1 MSSGSGPP
9 IRFGVYEVDLE
20 SGELRKQGLRIK
32 LRDQPLQILLMLLEQ
47 PGHVVSREE
56 LQGKLWAA
64 DTFVDFD
71 RGLNKAINHLREA
84 LGDSAESPRFIETLP
99 KRGYRFIAPVDVPPA
114 APHPDPVPHRATPPT
129 ATQRSWRSG
138 LPWALAGVF
147 AVIAATSGVLLW
159 RATRPAD
166 KPMMRLSVDLG
177 PEAIRGWMPLLGT
190 SHMAAISPD
199 GTRLV
204 FPVRS
209 GSGGYQLATRL
220 LDQTATTVLAGTEGA
235 FDPFF
240 SPDGKWIGFF
250 ANQKM
255 MKIPAQGGEAVPLCD
270 ALPVARGGAWGEDGY
285 IVANLDVRH
294 LFRVPAAVGKP
305 QLVGT
310 PEEHGER
317 TWRWPQI
324 LPGGE
329 NVLFTGAAA
338 GGAVAID
345 NANIEV
351 LSLKTGQ
358 VKIVLR
364 GGYFGRYLPSG
375 HLVYF
380 RGTMLFG
387 VRFDLARL
395 EAGTSPLPLLED
407 VAEFSNTAGRFDF
420 SRSGT
425 LVYLNSRGR
434 GGVSPLAWMDRTGK
448 VQPLRT
454 TPSQAETPRLSPD
467 GNRLALATTGDLW
480 VYDLQRDRKT
490 QLTFNAS
497 QNRHPVWM
505 PDGKHLIFDSGLPT
519 PQGDYGVWWIRSDGS
534 GQPQKLF
541 GGKTPLQPYSISPNG
556 RRVAFVR
563 TGGDPYF
570 FEIWTLPLHPDD
582 LDHPRPGTPEPFLRE
597 LNGQVD
603 PAISPDG
610 HWMAYASVSV
620 QSGRPQ
626 VVVRPF
632 PSRPSSLRSP
642 ISNGPGQYPI
652 WSRNGREL
660 FYLNSDNNRIM
671 AVHYTAGEDS
681 FEATK
686 PYEWSPGSLF
696 RPQNN
701 IWNLDLAPDGTRFV
715 VLAQPA
721 TSAEPATVYATVLL
735 NFFDELR
742 RRLPAT
748 NK

>member
-1 MSSGSGPP
+1 MSSPNGHP
-9 IRFGVYEVDLE
+9 IRFGVFEVDLE
-20 SGELRKQGLRIK
+20 SGDLRKQGLRIK
-32 LRDQPLQILLMLLEQ
+32 LRDQPLQILLMLLEH
-47 PGHVVSREE
+47 PGQVASREE

-114 APHPDPVPHRATPPT
+114 AAHADPAPDRATPPT
-129 ATQRSWRSG
+129 ATRPSWWNA

-147 AVIAATSGVLLW
+147 AVMAATTGVLLW

-166 KPMMRLSVDLG
+166 RPMMRLSVDLG
-177 PEAIRGWMPLLGT
+177 PQALQGFIPLLGT
-190 SHMAAISPD
+190 SHMAAISSD

-220 LDQTATTVLAGTEGA
+220 LDQSATTVLAGTEGA
-235 FDPFF
+235 FDPFL

-250 ANQKM
+250 ADRKM

-270 ALPVARGGAWGEDGY
+270 TNGVPRGAAWGEDGY
-285 IVANLDVRH
+285 IVANLDVTH
-294 LFRVPAAVGKP
+294 LFRVPAASGKP
-305 QLVGT
+305 QLVGK

-324 LPGGE
+324 LPGSE

-338 GGAVAID
+338 AGAAAID

-380 RGTMLFG
+380 QGGTLFS
-387 VRFDLARL
+387 VRFDPARL
-395 EAGTSPLPLLED
+395 EAGRSPVLLLED
-407 VAEFSNTAGRFDF
+407 VAELSNGRFDF

-434 GGVSPLAWMDRTGK
+434 GAVAPLAWMDRTGK
-448 VQPLRT
+448 VQPLVS
-454 TPSQAETPRLSPD
+454 TPSRAETPRLSPD
-467 GNRLALATTGDLW
+467 GKRLALATAGDLW

-490 QLTFNAS
+490 QLTFNAA

-519 PQGDYGVWWIRSDGS
+519 PQGDYGIWWIRADGS
-534 GQPQKLF
+534 GQPEKLF
-541 GGKTPLQPYSISPNG
+541 GSKTPVYAASISPEG
-556 RRVAFVR
+556 RRVAFNR
-563 TGGDPYF
+563 TGSDPYF
-570 FEIWTLPLHPDD
+570 FEIWTLPLESDD
-582 LDHPRPGTPEPFLRE
+582 PDHPRSGMPEPFLNE
-597 LNGQVD
+597 PNGQVD
-603 PAISPDG
+603 PAFSPDG
-610 HWMAYASVSV
+610 RWLAYGSS
-620 QSGRPQ
+620 QSGREQ
-626 VVVRPF
+626 VVVRSF
-632 PSRPSSLRSP
+632 PSGRSSNRLQ
-642 ISNGPGQYPI
+642 ISNSNGKFPI
-652 WSRNGREL
+652 WSRNGQEL
-660 FYLNSDNNRIM
+660 FYLNPDNNRIM
-671 AVHYTAGEDS
+671 VVHYTTAEDS
-681 FEATK
+681 FDATE
-686 PYEWSPGSLF
+686 PHEWSPVSLSQ
-696 RPQNN
+696 PQNN
-701 IWNLDLAPDGTRFV
+701 FWNLDLAPDGTRFI

-721 TSAEPATVYATVLL
+721 EPAPVYATVLL